1 MTEEKD
7 EISIW
12 CNNVAAL
19 GIDVLLHCKII
30 KEEDAEKATEIVA
43 EEILVRLTIGDY
55 PPPIK

>member
-7 EISIW
+7 EVDIW

-19 GIDVLLHCKII
+19 GVDILLDCKLIR
-30 KEEDAEKATEIVA
+30 EEDVEQAIEIVA
-43 EEILVRLTIGDY
+43 EEILVRLAIGDY

>member
-7 EISIW
+7 EIVIW

-19 GIDVLLHCKII
+19 AVDVLLDCDLI
-30 KEEDAEKATEIVA
+30 KKENLEEAIEIVA
-43 EEILVRLTIGDY
+43 EEILVRFAVGDY